1 MDVNTPVTNPILVN
15 AIEAIKNEI
24 TPETQDKYFKAV
36 IDAQF
41 LSPVTIEPP
50 PPAGKDGKTTL
61 TKDTKISFFGFT
73 DMNGD
78 EYLPVYTDW
87 VALKQWRD
95 IPDEQTVIT
104 SYKDISGM
112 VLNNPQSKGFVINPY
127 SHNVPVRRNIIEH
140 INAGPHSQWT
150 VKEDTKVYLGT
161 PANDPIALKSTI
173 FKYLKK
179 QNNVK
184 SAYLALME
192 NDKEFSFLIVVDFV
206 GDRNTTFQGIASV
219 AVPQLKQGE
228 LMDMVPADS
237 DIGKQ
242 VMRDFQPFYK
252 RKVFGIF

>member
-1 MDVNTPVTNPILVN
+1 
-15 AIEAIKNEI
+15 
-24 TPETQDKYFKAV
+24 
-36 IDAQF
+36 
-41 LSPVTIEPP
+41 
-50 PPAGKDGKTTL
+50 
-61 TKDTKISFFGFT
+61 
-73 DMNGD
+73 MNGD

-112 VLNNPQSKGFVINPY
+112 VLSNPQSKGFVINPY

-140 INAGPHSQWT
+140 INAWPHNQWT
-150 VKEDTKVYLGT
+150 VGEDTKVYLGT
-161 PANDPIALKSTI
+161 PAIDPVALKSAI
-173 FKYLKK
+173 SKHLKK

-184 SAYLALME
+184 NAYLALME
-192 NDKEFSFLIVVDFV
+192 KDKEFSFLIVVDFV

-228 LMDMVPADS
+228 LIDMVPADS

-242 VMRDFQPFYK
+242 VAHDFQPFYK